1 MEVPEAMVQATQE
14 QMAEDFAYRL
24 QSQGLKLEQYF
35 QFTGLNQKTFL
46 EQMKPQAEKRIN
58 TRLVLEAIVKA
69 ENITVSDEEIEEELK
84 KMSEQYHM
92 EIDKIKEYMGEENLK
107 NMTLDLACGKAVTLV
122 ADSAVEA

>member
-1 MEVPEAMVQATQE
+1 M
-14 QMAEDFAYRL
+14 RC
-24 QSQGLKLEQYF
+24 SRC
-35 QFTGLNQKTFL
+35 FTSPS
-46 EQMKPQAEKRIN
+46 KPQAEKRIN

-92 EIDKIKEYMGEENLK
+92 EVEKIKEYMGEENLK